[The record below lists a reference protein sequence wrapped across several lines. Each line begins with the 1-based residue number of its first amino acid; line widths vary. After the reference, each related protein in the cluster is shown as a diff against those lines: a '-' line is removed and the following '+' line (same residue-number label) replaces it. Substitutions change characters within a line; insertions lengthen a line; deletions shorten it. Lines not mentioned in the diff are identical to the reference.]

1 MDETELLIQAL
12 VDVWAEL
19 PPLVGDQWESLEGA
33 ILIRLRALE
42 AALPAAVEDEQEALL
57 ALFEPFP
64 AAYKRLVEAYSGRA
78 PRVDRGTPRV
88 VPRIAG
94 STRHARYL
102 EIPIFFAT
110 DRAPAPDVGIDP
122 FFTGERGDGSL
133 IFGVA
138 RVSVPDDHRQGALEK
153 PRWWKLQFSEDP
165 ERFIVVLGVEP
176 NERAAFV
183 ARARDLITNAPLR
196 DALIFIHG
204 YNVSF
209 ADGARRAAQIAY
221 DLNFEGLTML
231 YSWTSEG
238 TTFLTKKRAALSY
251 MVDRGNAMTWSPK
264 RFQQFLTLA
273 LAELGAASVHAIAH
287 SMGNEVLVNA
297 LQSFDT
303 GALPP
308 GSAQLRQIIFAA
320 PDVDAAHFRDL
331 AEQFHKRAQ
340 RCTLYA
346 SSKDKALVASQV
358 LQKYARAGQA
368 GDGIVVVQGVDT
380 IDASELDTGFMSHS
394 YIGDRTSILSD
405 VYYLIRK
412 DIPPDE
418 RFLAAVEGEGGRHW
432 MFRRENK

>member
-1 MDETELLIQAL
+1 MDDTELLIQAL
-12 VDVWAEL
+12 VDVWPEL
-19 PPLVGDQWESLEGA
+19 PPLVGDQWESFEGA
-33 ILIRLRALE
+33 ILIGLRALE
-42 AALPAAVEDEQEALL
+42 AAPPKAIEEERDALL
-57 ALFEPFP
+57 ALFELFP
-64 AAYKRLVEAYSGRA
+64 AAYTRLLEAYAARA
-78 PRVDRGTPRV
+78 PRVTRGATRA

-110 DRAPAPDVGIDP
+110 DRAPALDVGVDP
-122 FFTGERGDGSL
+122 FFAGERGQGNL
-133 IFGVA
+133 TFGVA
-138 RVSVPDDHRQGALEK
+138 RVSVPDDHRPGALEK
-153 PRWWKLQFSEDP
+153 PRWWKLQFRQDLEH
-165 ERFIVVLGVEP
+165 FVIVLGVES

-183 ARARDLITNAPLR
+183 ARARDLIANAPLR

-238 TTFLTKKRAALSY
+238 TTFLTREGTALSY

-264 RFQQFLTLA
+264 RFKQFLTLA
-273 LAELGAASVHAIAH
+273 LTELGAASVHAIAH
-287 SMGNEVLVNA
+287 SMGNEVLVNG
-297 LQSFDT
+297 LETFDT

-320 PDVDAAHFRDL
+320 PDVDATHFREL
-331 AEQFHKRAQ
+331 AEQFHTRAQ

-346 SSKDKALVASQV
+346 SSKDKALVASQA

-368 GDGIVVVQGVDT
+368 GDGIVIVDGVDT

-405 VYYLIRK
+405 VHYLIRK

-418 RFLAAVEGEGGRHW
+418 RYLTAVDGEGGRYW
-432 MFRRENK
+432 MFRPQNK